1 MTTHALQPAR
11 RLLHSLALGLLL
23 AGAGPALA
31 ADYPTLSNRYGNHN
45 VLGKEPAVRIGKAAM
60 VRVLTHRP
68 ASKELAASHYLLACD
83 GSWMTD
89 NFAYA
94 SMASNTADFAAIERH
109 SIANLPEVIE
119 AEHHFAMQETDP
131 SYDGPVLRTHV
142 KRLCAEARPAPPD
155 MLVPVGSSREFT
167 DMLLVFSMA
176 AKPVQVK
183 GKRVQA
189 WFRTTFYTQKD
200 TVGRQPDPAVPTG
213 EYWMT
218 LKEVD
223 CAKPQFRELE
233 KIVHSASGTQ
243 RGACPAKGAGCPMIP
258 LKEYSMGDAERKMAC
273 RLFGKS
279 AAPLPL

>member
-1 MTTHALQPAR
+1 MTKHVLQCGAV
-11 RLLHSLALGLLL
+11 ALLL

-68 ASKELAASHYLLACD
+68 ASNELAASHYLLACD

-89 NFAYA
+89 NFAYT
-94 SMASNTADFAAIERH
+94 SMASSTADFAAIERH

-119 AEHHFAMQETDP
+119 AEHHFAMQATDP
-131 SYDGPVLRTHV
+131 SYDGPVLTKHI

-167 DMLLVFSMA
+167 DMLLVFSMV

-183 GKRVQA
+183 GNRVRA

-200 TVGRQPDPAVPTG
+200 TVGRQPDPGVPTG

-223 CAKPQFRELE
+223 CAKPQFAQLE
-233 KIVHSASGTQ
+233 QIVHRPTGVE
-243 RGACPAKGAGCPMIP
+243 RGACQAKGAASCPVIA
-258 LKEYSMGDAERKMAC
+258 LKEHSMGDAERKMAC

-279 AAPLPL
+279 DKPLPL

>member
-1 MTTHALQPAR
+1 MTMHTLRPAI
-11 RLLHSLALGLLL
+11 GLLL
-23 AGAGPALA
+23 ACAAGASFA
-31 ADYPTLSNRYGNHN
+31 ADYITLSKRDGNHF
-45 VLGKEPAVRIGKAAM
+45 VLGKEPAIRIGNAAM
-60 VRVLTHRP
+60 VRVLTHFTGSREIS
-68 ASKELAASHYLLACD
+68 AGHHLLACD

-89 NFAYA
+89 NFAYT
-94 SMASNTADFAAIERH
+94 SMASETADFAAIERH

-119 AEHHFAMQETDP
+119 AEHHFTTQEKDH
-131 SYDGPVLRTHV
+131 SYDGPVLKTHI

-167 DMLLVFSMA
+167 DMLLVFSMV

-183 GKRVQA
+183 GNRVRA
-189 WFRTTFYTQKD
+189 WFRTTFHTQKD
-200 TVGRQPDPAVPTG
+200 TVGRQPDPGVPTG

-223 CAKPQFRELE
+223 CAKPQSAQLE
-233 KIVHSASGTQ
+233 QIVHRPTGVERGTC
-243 RGACPAKGAGCPMIP
+243 RAKGAASCPMIP

-279 AAPLPL
+279 ANALPL